1 MNFSWKKFYENLA
14 IAIVAILC
22 GIGMFAV
29 CVFILEAKVRGW
41 L

>member
-14 IAIVAILC
+14 IAIITILS
-22 GIGMFAV
+22 GIGVFAL
-29 CVFILEAKVRGW
+29 CVFILEAQVRGW

>member
-14 IAIVAILC
+14 IAIVAILV
-22 GIGMFAV
+22 GIGTFAL
-29 CVFILEAKVRGW
+29 CIFILEAKVRGW